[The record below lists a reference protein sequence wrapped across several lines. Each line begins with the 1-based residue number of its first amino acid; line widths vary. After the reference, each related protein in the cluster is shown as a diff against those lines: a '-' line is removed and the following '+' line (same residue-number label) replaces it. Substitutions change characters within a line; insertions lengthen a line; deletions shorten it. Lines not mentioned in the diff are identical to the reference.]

1 LAGISHLQA
10 FSRLFYPVTCAS
22 CGDELVNRERHICT
36 ICALSLP
43 VTDYHK
49 MRLNPL
55 DDLLKLRLKVDFIS
69 SYLFYDQGLSTQNM
83 LHAIKYK
90 GNKLLAEHLGIMY
103 GTEIVK
109 SFHHPLDYIIP
120 VPLHKRRLRER
131 GFNQSEFWAQ
141 GLSKSLDVPLD
152 KHSLVRVHYT
162 TTQTKKS
169 RTDRVKNVENAF
181 KINNSSF
188 LKGKSILLVD
198 DVITTGATLEACG
211 RALLSSGIRSLNIAT
226 IAYAAK

>member
-1 LAGISHLQA
+1 
-10 FSRLFYPVTCAS
+10 
-22 CGDELVNRERHICT
+22 
-36 ICALSLP
+36 
-43 VTDYHK
+43 
-49 MRLNPL
+49 
-55 DDLLKLRLKVDFIS
+55 
-69 SYLFYDQGLSTQNM
+69 
-83 LHAIKYK
+83 
-90 GNKLLAEHLGIMY
+90 
-103 GTEIVK
+103 
-109 SFHHPLDYIIP
+109 
-120 VPLHKRRLRER
+120 
-131 GFNQSEFWAQ
+131 
-141 GLSKSLDVPLD
+141 LDVPLD